1 MAAKFDKTKLV
12 SFFLRIGLATVF
24 LYAGIAAVMNPEAW
38 IGFIPAWIQD
48 FFPGKVI
55 LFTHATFNVILS
67 MWLLSGKKIFYAS
80 FLAGGILLSII
91 IFNLGS
97 LDIVFRDAA
106 IFFSAAA
113 AAVLHYKDAK

>member
-1 MAAKFDKTKLV
+1 MKIELFLILLTFFSLSFSLIAQNIKVVKEFNSSYYELKGLEVNLTSDKIL
-12 SFFLRIGLATVF
+12 
-24 LYAGIAAVMNPEAW
+24 IALDHQN
-38 IGFIPAWIQD
+38 I
-48 FFPGKVI
+48 
-55 LFTHATFNVILS
+55 FTED
-67 MWLLSGKKIFYAS
+67 LSGKKIFYAS

-113 AAVLHYKDAK
+113 AAVLHYKEAK